1 MIKNQNN
8 VFQNTPIVMVG
19 PGTGLAPFLSIL
31 CEREMSSEES
41 GPLLLFFGCRN
52 QLMDFHMKD
61 RLENMQKKGM
71 LQLICAFSRDQ
82 EDKM

>member
-1 MIKNQNN
+1 
-8 VFQNTPIVMVG
+8 MVG

-31 CEREMSSEES
+31 CDRKMNGDY
-41 GPLLLFFGCRN
+41 GPLLLFFGCRSKS
-52 QLMDFHMKD
+52 MDFHCQD
-61 RLENMQKKGM
+61 SLDELQKNRM